1 MSDYE
6 VARII
11 SPEIAL
17 NKEMK
22 FDRSELAIRPPQ
34 TQKTVNKQNNLNDR
48 LEAYQGESLQ

>member
-22 FDRSELAIRPPQ
+22 FDRSELAIRPP
-34 TQKTVNKQNNLNDR
+34 
-48 LEAYQGESLQ
+48 